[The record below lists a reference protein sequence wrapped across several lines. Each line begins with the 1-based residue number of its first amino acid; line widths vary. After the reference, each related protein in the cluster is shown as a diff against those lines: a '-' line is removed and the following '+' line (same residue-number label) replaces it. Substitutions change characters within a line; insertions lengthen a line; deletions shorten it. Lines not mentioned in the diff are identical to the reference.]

1 MVNGLTSMAG
11 SSEPVA
17 LPELEVAGAGH
28 PSRDGGISGTPED
41 EGVAAAVGQPQAAR
55 AARAA
60 ARAVCRLSATGG
72 KGSVR
77 I

>member
-55 AARAA
+55 A
-60 ARAVCRLSATGG
+60 VCRRSATMRPR
-72 KGSVR
+72 SATMP
-77 I
+77 